1 MTNLKFDEKNIK
13 DKISYAE
20 MLLNNDSLSPVERE
34 RIQHSLIAYYG
45 VLDSSDNVY
54 NTAIAPF
61 LDKITRGKYSANK
74 DSNRLC
80 KTGEIV
86 LTKDTYGTLSKDYL
100 QVLINMASMIQ
111 KPQVDA
117 TKFGSM
123 QFTDENLKNIA
134 MSFYGNL
141 DSELGQ
147 VASSIIS
154 TPGLINVSDYRRTR
168 RFDGTTWYDYIN
180 NVPYVNVSRA
190 GTIEDAQ
197 VFCHELMHANDFVMQ
212 PKYFDSNYYGFH
224 ETPTYCGDL
233 LFADFMEANGID
245 GNEVNNIRSERI
257 NYICGLAYQSLFQ
270 IRSKIGRET
279 FMSGDIDAMY
289 SALDE
294 DILKGLLEVQSGVM
308 AIGLYNQ
315 ICQDK
320 EYGVS
325 NLKGFMKTLIPKEQI
340 PDFSHLGLD
349 YGTLMN
355 ICENI
360 KLHGYDFSIYG
371 IENEISQGKTH

>member
-1 MTNLKFDEKNIK
+1 MTNFKFDEKSIK

-20 MLLNNDSLSPVERE
+20 MLLNSNNLSAIERE
-34 RIQHSLIAYYG
+34 RVQRSLIAYYG
-45 VLDSSDNVY
+45 ILDSIGNVY
-54 NTAIAPF
+54 NSTIQPF

-74 DSNRLC
+74 DSDRLC
-80 KTGEIV
+80 RTGEIV
-86 LTKDTYGTLSKDYL
+86 LNKESYGVLSKEYL
-100 QVLINMASMIQ
+100 QVLVNMASMIQ
-111 KPQVDA
+111 KPQVSA

-123 QFTDENLKNIA
+123 QFTDENLRNIA
-134 MSFYGNL
+134 MTFYGNL
-141 DSELGQ
+141 DPELGQ

-154 TPGLINVSDYRRTR
+154 IPGLINVSDYRRTKR
-168 RFDGTTWYDYIN
+168 VDGTTWYDYIN
-180 NVPYVNVSRA
+180 NTPYVNVSRA

-245 GNEVNNIRSERI
+245 ENEVNNIRSERI
-257 NYICGLAYQSLFQ
+257 DYICGLAYQSLFQ

-289 SALDE
+289 SALDK
-294 DILKGLLEVQSGVM
+294 DILKDLLEVQSGVM

-315 ICQDK
+315 ICQNK
-320 EYGVS
+320 EYGIS

-340 PDFSHLGLD
+340 PDFSHLGLG

-360 KLHGYDFSIYG
+360 KLHGYDFSSY
-371 IENEISQGKTH
+371 ESQNEISQRKTH